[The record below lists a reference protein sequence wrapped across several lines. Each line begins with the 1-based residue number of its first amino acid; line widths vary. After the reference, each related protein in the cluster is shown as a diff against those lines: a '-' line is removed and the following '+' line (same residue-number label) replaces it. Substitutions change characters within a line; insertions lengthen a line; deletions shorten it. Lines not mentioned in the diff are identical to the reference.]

1 MHPQLSS
8 PLLQGATSSTPT
20 SSSMLGL
27 SANQQGILATH
38 LQSPVTLQST
48 TTTPSRP
55 SMPTLTPLSAASVS
69 LTSST
74 TTSSNTQPLLN
85 MPVLG
90 RMQWISIFFNDTTVY
105 TCSAIIHFSW
115 EWLHVHCQSLFR
127 LCWRVVCGKS
137 GNIWNWNGPGA
148 RRLISGQ
155 WSKPAAPTTDVNSA
169 AVVAWL
175 TSAIGERKWPAH
187 LDLVMGFVLGVGL
200 LSARLL
206 ALLEEPG

>member
-1 MHPQLSS
+1 MTLAATFRLPLGKQTTAVSNVMHPQLSS

-90 RMQWISIFFNDTTVY
+90 RMQWISIFLMIPLFTLAVQSFTSRGNGCMFIVRV
-105 TCSAIIHFSW
+105 CSGCAD
-115 EWLHVHCQSLFR
+115 ELYAASLGTSGIGMGLARAAR
-127 LCWRVVCGKS
+127 LAG
-137 GNIWNWNGPGA
+137 NGPNLP
-148 RRLISGQ
+148 RPQR
-155 WSKPAAPTTDVNSA
+155 T
-169 AVVAWL
+169 
-175 TSAIGERKWPAH
+175 
-187 LDLVMGFVLGVGL
+187 
-200 LSARLL
+200 
-206 ALLEEPG
+206 